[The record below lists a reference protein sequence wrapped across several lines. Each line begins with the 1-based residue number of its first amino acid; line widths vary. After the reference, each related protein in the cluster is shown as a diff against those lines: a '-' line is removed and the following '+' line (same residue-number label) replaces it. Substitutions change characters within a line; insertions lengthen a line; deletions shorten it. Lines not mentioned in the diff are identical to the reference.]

1 MTHFAPPPPP
11 NLNQSLEVLTPLCE
25 NRYGRRGDMPSVRD
39 QLEGFADY
47 VRAQTPSA
55 ETSVVEESPEV
66 FVWRYRDETQGR
78 EIRQPLP
85 RKLFKGLGAVVTSL
99 TNPLSTVGRNPAP
112 RPFADVDEFLSFV
125 CGHVVKN
132 ESQENRRNTRYREG
146 SRRAYGFRLPMTLK
160 AYLEMLRPVT
170 RNPYTGQTFS
180 SLSQLM
186 VFCVHVFSMV
196 EPWRIDDGP
205 AIWRENRASNRP
217 SVPDEKHEGLVP
229 GQSLKFPRIE
239 GMTQIQ
245 VRLDQVYYQ
254 ELLKYVETLSPDVSH
269 SAYQLTMSGYWI
281 SAVAWAVYSIDWS
294 ANPLN
299 VKSWEQDGQ
308 PTEIAWRNRAPEG
321 LM

>member
-1 MTHFAPPPPP
+1 MTNFAPPPPS
-11 NLNQSLEVLTPLCE
+11 NLKESLEVLTPLFE
-25 NRYGRRGDMPSVRD
+25 NRYGRRADMPSVRD
-39 QLEGFADY
+39 LLEGFADY
-47 VRAQTPSA
+47 VRAQTPST
-55 ETSVVEESPEV
+55 ETSLAKESPDA
-66 FVWRYRDETQGR
+66 FVWRYRDEAQGR

-85 RKLFKGLGAVVTSL
+85 RALLKGLGAVVTTL
-99 TNPLSTVGRNPAP
+99 ANPLSAVGRNPAP

-146 SRRAYGFRLPMTLK
+146 TRRAYGLRLPTALK

-186 VFCVHVFSMV
+186 VFCVHAFSMV

-205 AIWRENRASNRP
+205 SIWRENRASNRP
-217 SVPDEKHEGLVP
+217 SGSEEKHEGSVA
-229 GQSLKFPRIE
+229 GQSVKFPRIE

-254 ELLKYVETLSPDVSH
+254 ELLKYVETLNPVVSH

-281 SAVAWAVYSIDWS
+281 SALAWAVYSIDW
-294 ANPLN
+294 AADPLT
-299 VKSWEQDGQ
+299 VKSLEHDGP
-308 PTEIAWRNRAPEG
+308 PTKIAWRNRAPES
-321 LM
+321 LL